1 MTLIVARLLRLV
13 EPVANTRNADF
24 RRLHHVCVM
33 PVSLLHNGAILRADN
48 NAIRRNTMTTSLTI
62 SRRGL
67 MGTAG
72 ASLLSAPFIMKSSA
86 FAQQAQPQTSMEINH
101 VMPPETNRFK
111 LGKFEVL
118 VVKDGARPSGAPGE
132 TFGTNQK
139 AEAVGELLEKNFL
152 PKDQFVNSFSPAL
165 INTGSDLVLFDTGF
179 GESGRGAGN
188 GRLIEGL
195 AAAGYTPDDV
205 TVVVLTHM
213 HGDHIGGLMEKG
225 APAFPKA
232 RYVMGQAEYDFW
244 TDEKRVG
251 TPAEGGH
258 KGVLAS
264 VKPLAEKATFIGD
277 GATVVSG
284 ITSMA
289 AFGHSPGH
297 MIFQVE
303 SEGKQLVLT
312 ADTANHFVLSLQKP
326 EWEVK
331 FDMDKAAAAASR
343 KKVFDM
349 VATDRVAF
357 LGYHM
362 PFPAVGYAE
371 KLDTGYRFV
380 PKSYQFDI

>member
-1 MTLIVARLLRLV
+1 MSNFLKM
-13 EPVANTRNADF
+13 N
-24 RRLHHVCVM
+24 
-33 PVSLLHNGAILRADN
+33 
-48 NAIRRNTMTTSLTI
+48 
-62 SRRGL
+62 RRGL
-67 MGTAG
+67 FATAG
-72 ASLLSAPFIMKSSA
+72 LGALAAPFLLRGTA
-86 FAQQAQPQTSMEINH
+86 FAQATQPQTSMKVDH
-101 VMPPETNRFK
+101 AMPPETNRFK
-111 LGKFEVL
+111 LGNFEIL
-118 VVKDGARPSGAPGE
+118 VVKDGARPSGKPNE
-132 TFGTNQK
+132 TFGTNQS
-139 AEAVGELLEKNFL
+139 ADAVGELLDKNFL

-179 GESGRGAGN
+179 GESGREAGN
-188 GRLIEGL
+188 GRLLEGL
-195 AAAGYTPDDV
+195 AAAGYKPEDV

-244 TDEKRVG
+244 TDAKRVG
-251 TPAEGGH
+251 TPAEGGQ
-258 KGVLAS
+258 KGVLAN

-277 GATVVSG
+277 GATVVPG
-284 ITSMA
+284 ITSVA

-297 MIFQVE
+297 MIFRVE

-312 ADTANHFVLSLQKP
+312 ADTANHFVLSLQRP

-349 VATDRVAF
+349 IATDRLPF

-371 KLDTGYRFV
+371 KQDVGYRFV